1 MSFPR
6 RIIQLRTLGTLAVD
20 AGDESGQRSRRALA
34 LLALAAGYGPDGVN
48 RESVIALLWPES
60 DSDRAANS
68 FRQVLHGIRRELGEG
83 ALVYDSGRLSLN
95 PSLFN
100 VDLWNF
106 TRALESGDFEAAA
119 ALYKGPF
126 LAGFHISGL
135 HEFERWADG
144 ERDRLRQ
151 TAVHTL
157 QMLAK
162 RACDNGDHRESVRWW
177 RTAGGI
183 DPLSSTNALGLLQA
197 LAASGDRTGALNY
210 ARIYESLVRT
220 ELETELDDEVAAY
233 VALLKR
239 SSADGSRVVPLSAT
253 SHPAVAAD
261 AALPP
266 AEGAVVADA
275 SPAALPAPSISK
287 RSRIKLGR
295 VGLFSTAGLA
305 VVVAIAAG
313 RWSTS
318 IAAGASPS
326 PNGIAVFPF
335 RAYASAD
342 TSLGTVLS
350 SLVTADLDGAGDL
363 HTVSPGAVAA
373 AWKTRPVPGGGI
385 DLNEARQL
393 ARQLGA
399 GTVVT
404 GDIVERGGG
413 VRVSIVLHDVARGSR
428 ITDQI
433 IVDGDT
439 ASLVRMSDELAAR
452 VIAVRYRQPN
462 QHIIRAAAASTRS
475 IPALKAFLRGDIA
488 IREGR
493 YIDALDAY
501 REATVSDS
509 GFALAYYRMSA
520 AGDWCGR
527 EETADSATEFA
538 IRYSDRLADR
548 ERRLISA
555 YAAWREGR
563 STVAE
568 QTYRSIL
575 DDYPDDVDA
584 WFGLGETLFHNN
596 PLRGRSVV
604 DARPALERAI
614 ALDSN
619 NVEAIIH
626 LARIAA
632 LQEHVREADALEQ
645 RAIRLVRSP
654 GTLESRA
661 FRTFA
666 LGDRPGLKRV
676 TQDLERA
683 APTPLG
689 PGTLLDVAID
699 ADDVMGTE
707 SFARALV
714 SRASSAASRAFG
726 LRLLAHA
733 ALAQGRWAETR
744 VLLDSAI
751 ELSPGPGI
759 AQLSLAATLPFVP
772 MSRAE
777 LAQVREMTRNWSP
790 ANSVDSIGDP
800 NAVRRS
806 RIDAEVRL
814 HRLGILSVRMGD
826 YDEARRIV
834 AQLDALTTPSRDGRR
849 IHALAQSVRAWIAAA
864 QGHLVESL
872 AALDAADWE
881 SAADVFAAEA
891 ADRYL
896 RATVLQS
903 LGRTKEAAGWYTS
916 IAERAAYELPY
927 LAPAQ
932 MRLAEMAGQ
941 DGHAEAARTYAARAA
956 TLWRQ
961 ADVALRA
968 SSNGSLQLTAP

>member
-20 AGDESGQRSRRALA
+20 AGDEGGQRSRRALA

-68 FRQVLHGIRRELGEG
+68 FRQVLHGIRRDLGEG

-106 TRALESGDFEAAA
+106 TRALEAADLEVAA

-162 RACDNGDHRESVRWW
+162 RASDNGDHRESVRWW
-177 RTAGGI
+177 RTAGSI

-220 ELETELDDEVAAY
+220 ELETELDDDVARY
-233 VALLKR
+233 VALLKH
-239 SSADGSRVVPLSAT
+239 SSADGSRIVPSA
-253 SHPAVAAD
+253 SHPAGALGAA
-261 AALPP
+261 P
-266 AEGAVVADA
+266 APADVAVVAEA
-275 SPAALPAPSISK
+275 SPNEPAAPPISK

-326 PNGIAVFPF
+326 PNGIAVLPF
-335 RAYASAD
+335 RGYASAD

-363 HTVSPGAVAA
+363 HTVSPGAIAA
-373 AWKTRPVPGGGI
+373 AWKTRPVSSGGI
-385 DLNEARQL
+385 DLDEARQL

-413 VRVSIVLHDVARGSR
+413 VRVSIVLHDVGRGSR

-433 IVDGDT
+433 VVDGDT

-452 VIAVRYRQPN
+452 VIAARYHQPN
-462 QHIIRAAAASTRS
+462 QHIIQAAAASTRS
-475 IPALKAFLRGDIA
+475 IPALKAFLRGEIA
-488 IREGR
+488 IRDGR

-501 REATVSDS
+501 REATASDT
-509 GFALAYYRMSA
+509 GFALAYYRTSA

-527 EETADSATEFA
+527 EETADSATELA
-538 IRYSDRLADR
+538 IRFSDRLADR

-584 WFGLGETLFHNN
+584 WFGLGEAQFHNN

-619 NVEAIIH
+619 NVEAVIH

-632 LQEHVREADALEQ
+632 LQQHPREADALEQ
-645 RAIRLVRSP
+645 RAIRLVRAP

-676 TQDLERA
+676 TQDLERS

-689 PGTLLDVAID
+689 PGTLLDVAIE
-699 ADDVMGTE
+699 ADDVLGTE
-707 SFARALV
+707 AFARALV
-714 SRASSAASRAFG
+714 SRASSPASRAFG

-751 ELSPGPGI
+751 ELAPGPGI

-772 MSRAE
+772 ISRAE
-777 LAQVREMTRNWSP
+777 LAQIRDMVRGWSP
-790 ANSVDSIGDP
+790 TMTADSAGDP
-800 NAVRRS
+800 GTARRD

-814 HRLGILSVRMGD
+814 HRIGILSVRMGD

-849 IHALAQSVRAWIAAA
+849 VHALAQSVRAWIAAA

-896 RATVLQS
+896 RATVLQQ
-903 LGRTKEAAGWYTS
+903 LGRGKEATGWFTS

-932 MRLAEMAGQ
+932 MRLAEIAGQ
-941 DGHAEAARTYAARAA
+941 DGHDEAARAYAARAA

-961 ADVALRA
+961 ADVAMRA
-968 SSNGSLQLTAP
+968 SANGSLQLTAP

>member
-6 RIIQLRTLGTLAVD
+6 RIIQLRTLGSLAVD
-20 AGDESGQRSRRALA
+20 AGDEGGQRSRRALA

-48 RESVIALLWPES
+48 RESVVALLWPES
-60 DSDRAANS
+60 DADRAANS
-68 FRQVLHGIRRELGEG
+68 FRQVLHGIRRDLGEG

-106 TRALESGDFEAAA
+106 NRALEANDLEAAA

-135 HEFERWADG
+135 HEFARWAEG

-151 TAVHTL
+151 TAAHTL
-157 QMLAK
+157 QTLAK
-162 RACDNGDHRESVRWW
+162 RASDSGDHRESVRWW
-177 RTAGGI
+177 RSASTI

-220 ELETELDDEVAAY
+220 ELETEPDDDVARY
-233 VALLKR
+233 VALLKH
-239 SSADGSRVVPLSAT
+239 SSGDSRIVPPPDA
-253 SHPAVAAD
+253 AVALEA
-261 AALPP
+261 PP
-266 AEGAVVADA
+266 ADDAAVVAHA
-275 SPAALPAPSISK
+275 SSNDPLDPPIGK

-295 VGLFSTAGLA
+295 VGLFSAAGLA
-305 VVVAIAAG
+305 LIAAIATG

-318 IAAGASPS
+318 IAAGAAPS

-350 SLVTADLDGAGDL
+350 SLMTADLDGAGDL
-363 HTVSPGAVAA
+363 HTVSPGAIAA
-373 AWKTRPVPGGGI
+373 AWKTGRVRSGGI
-385 DLNEARQL
+385 DLNEARLL

-413 VRVSIVLHDVARGSR
+413 VRVSIVLHDVGRGAR

-433 IVDGDT
+433 VVDGDT

-452 VIAVRYRQPN
+452 VIAARYRQPN
-462 QHIIRAAAASTRS
+462 QHIIRAATASTRS
-475 IPALKAFLRGDIA
+475 IPALKAFLRGETA
-488 IREGR
+488 IRDGR

-509 GFALAYYRMSA
+509 GFALAYYRLSA

-527 EETADSATEFA
+527 EATADTATDLS

-555 YAAWREGR
+555 YAAWRDGR

-584 WFGLGETLFHNN
+584 WFGLGEALFHNN

-619 NVEAIIH
+619 NAEALIH

-632 LQEHVREADALEQ
+632 LQQHAREADALEQ
-645 RAIRLVRSP
+645 RAIRLVRAP

-676 TQDLERA
+676 TQDLERS

-699 ADDVMGTE
+699 ADDVLATE

-744 VLLDSAI
+744 ALRDSAI
-751 ELSPGPGI
+751 ELAPDPGI

-772 MSRAE
+772 ISRSE
-777 LAQVREMTRNWSP
+777 LAQVRELVRNWSP
-790 ANSVDSIGDP
+790 VVSPDSTGDP
-800 NAVRRS
+800 SAARRD

-814 HRLGILSVRMGD
+814 HRLGVLSVRMGD
-826 YDEARRIV
+826 FDEARK
-834 AQLDALTTPSRDGRR
+834 AAADLDAMTTPSHDGRR
-849 IHALAQSVRAWIAAA
+849 THALAQSIRAWIAAA

-881 SAADVFAAEA
+881 TAADVFAAEA

-896 RATVLQS
+896 RATILQS
-903 LGRTKEAAGWYTS
+903 LGRTREAA
-916 IAERAAYELPY
+916 
-927 LAPAQ
+927 
-932 MRLAEMAGQ
+932 
-941 DGHAEAARTYAARAA
+941 
-956 TLWRQ
+956 
-961 ADVALRA
+961 
-968 SSNGSLQLTAP
+968 